1 MTKSMTGFSSL
12 AHEDELA
19 KIIVTIRGFNHRYL
33 DVQLKLPP
41 QLHGEAG
48 NLRAHVQR
56 RIGRGRVE
64 LTVELQIKRLLNT
77 KVELNEPFVEALA
90 SAIER
95 ARDRGFVVDGLS
107 ASDVMRFNQ
116 ALVIRDEP
124 LSFKDAEEE
133 KDAIA
138 RAVETVMEAA
148 LSDFDAMRQQEG
160 QYLAV
165 DLEKRHAALVDLIEN
180 ISSVSNEGNA
190 ALEQR
195 IEGRIAELQLE
206 VQLEPSVITQEVVR
220 IVARNDISEE
230 LTRFRGHLAHWEL
243 LANAPEPC
251 GRKLD
256 FLLQEMNRE
265 INTIGS
271 KAEGVGIADL
281 IVTGKSELEKMRE
294 QVQNIE

>member
-64 LTVELQIKRLLNT
+64 LTVELQIKRLVNT
-77 KVELNEPFVEALA
+77 EVELNEPFVEALA
-90 SAIER
+90 GAIER

-124 LSFKDAEEE
+124 LSSKEAAEE

-165 DLEKRHAALVDLIEN
+165 DLEKRHATLVDLIEN

-243 LANAPEPC
+243 LANATEPC

>member
-64 LTVELQIKRLLNT
+64 LTVELQTKRLLNT
-77 KVELNEPFVEALA
+77 EVELNEPFVEALA
-90 SAIER
+90 AAIER

-107 ASDVMRFNQ
+107 ASDVIRFNQ

-124 LSFKDAEEE
+124 LSSKEADEE

-165 DLEKRHAALVDLIEN
+165 DLEKRHATLVDLIEN

-271 KAEGVGIADL
+271 KAEGVGITDL

>member
-1 MTKSMTGFSSL
+1 MMKSMTGFSSL
-12 AHEDELA
+12 TQEDELST
-19 KIIVTIRGFNHRYL
+19 ITVTIRGFNHRYL
-33 DVQLKLPP
+33 DIQLKLPS
-41 QLHGEAG
+41 QLHSEAG

-56 RIGRGRVE
+56 HIGRGRVE
-64 LTVELQIKRLLNT
+64 LTVELQVKRLLST
-77 KVELNEPFVEALA
+77 EIELNEPFVEALA
-90 SAIER
+90 EAIKR
-95 ARDRGFVVDGLS
+95 ARDQGFVVDGLS

-116 ALVIRDEP
+116 ALVIRDKP
-124 LSFKDAEEE
+124 LSPEEAEAE
-133 KDAIA
+133 KDAVV
-138 RAVETVMEAA
+138 RAVETVTEAA
-148 LSDFDAMRQQEG
+148 LVDFEAMRQQEG

-165 DLEKRHAALVDLIEN
+165 DLEKRHASLVDLIEK
-180 ISSVSNEGNA
+180 ISSVANEGNA

-195 IEGRIAELQLE
+195 IGERIAELQLE

-243 LANAPEPC
+243 LANATEPC

-271 KAEGVGIADL
+271 KAEGVGIANL

-294 QVQNIE
+294 QLQNVE

>member
-1 MTKSMTGFSSL
+1 MIKSMTGFSSL
-12 AHEDELA
+12 THEDELA
-19 KIIVTIRGFNHRYL
+19 TIIVTIRGFNHRHL

-48 NLRAHVQR
+48 NLRAHVRR

-64 LTVELQIKRLLNT
+64 LTVELQIKRLLDT
-77 KVELNEPFVEALA
+77 EVELNEPFVEALA
-90 SAIER
+90 AAIER

-107 ASDVMRFNQ
+107 ASDVLRFHQ
-116 ALVIRDEP
+116 ALVIRDKS
-124 LSFKDAEEE
+124 LSSEEAEAE
-133 KDAIA
+133 KDAVV
-138 RAVETVMEAA
+138 RAVETVTEAT
-148 LSDFDAMRQQEG
+148 LVDFDAMRQQEG

-165 DLEKRHAALVDLIEN
+165 DLEKRHATLVDLIER
-180 ISSVSNEGNA
+180 ISSVADEGNA

-195 IEGRIAELQLE
+195 IEARIAELKLE

-220 IVARNDISEE
+220 IVAKNDISEE

-243 LANAPEPC
+243 LANTTEPC

-294 QVQNIE
+294 QLQNVE

>member
-1 MTKSMTGFSSL
+1 MTGFSSL

-124 LSFKDAEEE
+124 LSSKDAEEE